1 VCVHSECVCLC
12 VCWRRGVGCGLEA
25 CTPTSF
31 LRLRVGVSDRFK
43 EKRSNVLIMDR
54 SGDYYGGSGGDGHS
68 HHGRDDASGQ
78 SEGHNLYV
86 SCLPQDV
93 SACGRPIEI

>member
-1 VCVHSECVCLC
+1 
-12 VCWRRGVGCGLEA
+12 
-25 CTPTSF
+25 
-31 LRLRVGVSDRFK
+31 
-43 EKRSNVLIMDR
+43 MDR

-68 HHGRDDASGQ
+68 HHGRDNASGQ
-78 SEGHNLYV
+78 SEGNNLYV